1 MKQIYNILLICMVS
15 VSFFACQGDELGT
28 RESVGY
34 LRVAL
39 EQSTEVNTKAEYN

>member
-34 LRVAL
+34 LRVAFGAKYGG
-39 EQSTEVNTKAEYN
+39 EHEG